1 MNVVKMAQTD
11 ANRWAGAEM
20 LSDEIA
26 NKIER
31 LPEYAKAFNEAHA
44 KIDFSKHLDKMND
57 LRDKLDK
64 MSSPKH
70 PIMKVVVYGSLAAG
84 VIYLTGAD
92 KPLVEQGKKLKA
104 RARLFMASH
113 NL

>member
-1 MNVVKMAQTD
+1 
-11 ANRWAGAEM
+11 M

-44 KIDFSKHLDKMND
+44 KIDFSKHLEQMNT

-70 PIMKVVVYGSLAAG
+70 PLIKTVVYGAVIVGA
-84 VIYLTGAD
+84 IYLTGTD
-92 KPLVEQGKKLKA
+92 KVLVEKGKKLKA
-104 RARLFMASH
+104 RARLFVASH